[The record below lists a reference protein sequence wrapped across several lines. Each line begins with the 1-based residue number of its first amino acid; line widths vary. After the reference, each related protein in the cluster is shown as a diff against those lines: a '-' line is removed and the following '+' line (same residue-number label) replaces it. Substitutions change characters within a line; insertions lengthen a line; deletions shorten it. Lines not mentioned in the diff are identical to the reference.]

1 MEVRKMKFCYLRT
14 ERLRLSEENVFEP
27 ITGKEYEELKES
39 IRESDI
45 MEPLIVTEAE
55 NSIYKIYDG
64 QNRFLIAKE
73 LSIQEVPCLITEK
86 DALAAIYDVNLFRRF
101 LTAEQKE
108 SYKRLK
114 EEAKKRIL
122 EKTISSRLVPELA
135 DRFRQGLI
143 PQGVAMSIAKCNR
156 EEQTTFFD
164 AFQSAHT
171 AYVDD
176 DEVNRLEKELESSK
190 EEALRLK
197 ETLSDR
203 ESTVKELRERE
214 DKAKELLK
222 EKLSQ
227 LDKNKENAGKEVRK
241 EYEKEI
247 KELQKNLQDLSKVV
261 KQKNEEMEAVKEEKE
276 KAERMQDHRQA
287 EVNAVLM
294 KMREYRDTCRDFLKK
309 YSNPKM
315 VISRFDNVMAE
326 LNTLNKHVI
335 QFQWDKETADLTDK
349 KAKEIID
356 KVKEVAKNLR
366 ENVADEVINPS
377 DIGK

>member
-1 MEVRKMKFCYLRT
+1 MSAAVVKKDMDGKFTILFGQDRYRAALILGMPEIPCII
-14 ERLRLSEENVFEP
+14 EEDYNRAMG
-27 ITGKEYEELKES
+27 I
-39 IRESDI
+39 ICDI
-45 MEPLIVTEAE
+45 GL
-55 NSIYKIYDG
+55 
-64 QNRFLIAKE
+64 F
-73 LSIQEVPCLITEK
+73 QEK
-86 DALAAIYDVNLFRRF
+86 FSK
-101 LTAEQKE
+101 EQKE
-108 SYKRLK
+108 SYKKLR
-114 EEAKKRIL
+114 EEAKKKIL
-122 EKTISSRLVPELA
+122 EKTIPSKLIPELA

-143 PQGVAMSIAKCNR
+143 PLRIAISIAKCNK
-156 EEQTTFFD
+156 EEQLTFFD
-164 AFQSAHT
+164 AFQSACT

-176 DEVNRLEKELESSK
+176 DEVNRLERELKKSK
-190 EEALRLK
+190 EEALKLK

-203 ESTVKELRERE
+203 ESKLKELRLKE
-214 DKAKELLK
+214 DKAKELLV

-227 LDKNKENAGKEVRK
+227 LDKAKENAGEEVRK

-261 KQKNEEMEAVKEEKE
+261 KEKNKEIDIIKEEKE

-294 KMREYRDTCRDFLKK
+294 QMREYRDTCRDFLKK
-309 YSNPKM
+309 YSNPKI
-315 VISRFDNVMAE
+315 VLNRFDNVIAE
-326 LNTLNKHVI
+326 LDTLVNHI
-335 QFQWDKETADLTDK
+335 MQFQWDEETVDLADK